1 MAVERTSPAGVIT
14 SLLASLLFGVIF
26 FISGAIEASAITLV
40 AWRVLLTAACY
51 LLILLHPAGRALARS
66 FWQTLSASKWHP
78 LYFLLLVALIAVQLW
93 LFSWAPKGHALD
105 ASLGYLLL
113 PLFLVIVGRVFFA
126 AVITPLQWL
135 AVGIAIAAVALK
147 FIASAQISWVT
158 FAIALGYAMYF
169 SLRKFSGL
177 NNAFAYGAEV
187 LVLSPLAVYF
197 LLSFSENL
205 SPNMLTLVIAVG
217 LAGAIAMAL
226 YLAAS
231 TLLSMPLFGLLSY
244 GEPILL
250 FVAALL
256 LGESLNLS
264 DALVYGLLGIALAI
278 LGFDGFWRA
287 RSQARLA
294 PVSPAPAPVAEV
306 KS

>member
-40 AWRVLLTAACY
+40 AWRVILTAACY
-51 LLILLHPAGRALARS
+51 ILILLHPAGRAIASS
-66 FWQTLSASKWHP
+66 FWQTLTSSRVQP
-78 LYFLLLVALIAVQLW
+78 LYFLALVALIALQLW

-126 AVITPLQWL
+126 AIITPLQWL
-135 AVGIAIAAVALK
+135 AVGIAIAAVAIK
-147 FIASAQISWVT
+147 FLASAQISWVT
-158 FAIALGYAMYF
+158 FAIALGYALYF
-169 SLRKFSGL
+169 SLRKHSGL

-187 LVLSPLAVYF
+187 LVLSPLAIYMV
-197 LLSFSENL
+197 LSIPETL
-205 SPNMLTLVIAVG
+205 STRMLMLVMLVG
-217 LAGAIAMAL
+217 VAGAVAMAL

-231 TLLSMPLFGLLSY
+231 TLLSMPMFGLLSY

-278 LGFDGFWRA
+278 LGFDGFWRS
-287 RSQARLA
+287 RT
-294 PVSPAPAPVAEV
+294 PAQVVTPIAVAEI
-306 KS
+306 SN